1 MLSLASPNGGGGG
14 DVHDAFYNRQMRR
27 KAAVVCC
34 AAAGGAAALYLQRE
48 MSATCPFHS
57 VFHSLL
63 LSKTASNPPV
73 AMLVPATRPCSCPP
87 HARLARPPPDGFF
100 SPSSD

>member
-63 LSKTASNPPV
+63 LSKTARNPPSQ
-73 AMLVPATRPCSCPP
+73 CSCPP

-100 SPSSD
+100 SPSSDGGGDLGLR

>member
-48 MSATCPFHS
+48 MSATCPFSTHYFYLKLPGARHTP
-57 VFHSLL
+57 VF
-63 LSKTASNPPV
+63 
-73 AMLVPATRPCSCPP
+73 VPATRPYGTPAP
-87 HARLARPPPDGFF
+87 GRFLQPL
-100 SPSSD
+100 

>member
-48 MSATCPFHS
+48 MSATCPFSTHYFYLKLPETPRRNARARHTP
-57 VFHSLL
+57 VF
-63 LSKTASNPPV
+63 
-73 AMLVPATRPCSCPP
+73 VPATRPYGTPAP
-87 HARLARPPPDGFF
+87 GRFLQPL
-100 SPSSD
+100 